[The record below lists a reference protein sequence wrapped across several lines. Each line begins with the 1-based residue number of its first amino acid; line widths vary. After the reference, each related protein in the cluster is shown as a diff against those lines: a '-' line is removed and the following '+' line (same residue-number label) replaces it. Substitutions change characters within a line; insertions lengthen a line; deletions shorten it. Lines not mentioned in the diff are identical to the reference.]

1 MPGGDLP
8 AELERCLVQKVEQA
22 EAKRSLQRPRQQETG
37 LLQLGAAEGG
47 ACFDVASQRFEIGPK
62 IHGQQYDIILTSV
75 KRHLPRD
82 IQART
87 VVPRAKDPV

>member
-1 MPGGDLP
+1 
-8 AELERCLVQKVEQA
+8 
-22 EAKRSLQRPRQQETG
+22 
-37 LLQLGAAEGG
+37 
-47 ACFDVASQRFEIGPK
+47 
-62 IHGQQYDIILTSV
+62 LTSV